1 MCDSRMLE
9 IENRLKEVDESV
21 STTKEMEKNI
31 FMIW

>member
-21 STTKEMEKNI
+21 STTKEMEKKSI
-31 FMIW
+31 Y